1 MDNRI
6 KVLLLVA
13 EPWRSDDSGGNT
25 LNNFVEGM
33 DGVEFA
39 QIYCD
44 DRMPVNA
51 ICHKYYHDSVFQKK
65 TENKINT
72 AMEQNLQKY
81 IRHFTCLLHW
91 NKKNKPL

>member
-1 MDNRI
+1 M
-6 KVLLLVA
+6 V
-13 EPWRSDDSGGNT
+13 T
-25 LNNFVEGM
+25 
-33 DGVEFA
+33 
-39 QIYCD
+39 
-44 DRMPVNA
+44 

-91 NKKNKPL
+91 NKKINHYNNGMLLVKRTIKNNKFLYRQPCYGWRYFSLRAMGAL

>member
-1 MDNRI
+1 M
-6 KVLLLVA
+6 V
-13 EPWRSDDSGGNT
+13 T
-25 LNNFVEGM
+25 
-33 DGVEFA
+33 
-39 QIYCD
+39 
-44 DRMPVNA
+44 

-91 NKKNKPL
+91 NKKINHYNKGYKLILWMSELT